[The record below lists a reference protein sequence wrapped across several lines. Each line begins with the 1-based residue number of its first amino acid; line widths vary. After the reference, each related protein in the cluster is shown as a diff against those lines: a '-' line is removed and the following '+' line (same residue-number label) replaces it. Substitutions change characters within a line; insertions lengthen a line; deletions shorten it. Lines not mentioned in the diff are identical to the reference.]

1 MTFTKVG
8 AQMVGLAVPCQPIR
22 PARRARER
30 APYLD
35 APYQQKPDTPQVPL
49 SAGAAAEE
57 WDEFSASVQIWVW
70 ALVAAYP
77 LVWE

>member
-8 AQMVGLAVPCQPIR
+8 AQIVGLAVPCQPIR
-22 PARRARER
+22 PVRRAREC

-35 APYQQKPDTPQVPL
+35 APYQQKPDTPRIPL

-57 WDEFSASVQIWVW
+57 WDELSASVQIWAW
-70 ALVAAYP
+70 ESLAAYP
-77 LVWE
+77 LV